1 MLSVDYRCDPSS
13 FADAEAVY
21 LEVRRAE
28 GRVLSP
34 EALRELPLVAAGDPH
49 VREWRIRAAT
59 TDRLIGFL
67 RGHRPHPHILDL
79 GCGPG
84 WMTAILAREL
94 EATAIGI
101 DCNRSELERGAE
113 AFGTVEGLELVYGD
127 IFEPVVDPASF
138 DIIIVAAALQYFPD
152 PHALLIRLLDLLK
165 PGGEILVADTPLY
178 RREEI
183 PAAAERTR
191 AYYTELGFPRMAE
204 HYHHHALDDLAA
216 FSPGII
222 YDPRSMLSRIG
233 RTVFRRPLSPFP
245 ILRISRPEK
254 P

>member
-1 MLSVDYRCDPSS
+1 MLTVDLRSDPTH
-13 FADAEAVY
+13 FADSEALY

-34 EALRELPLVAAGDPH
+34 EALRKLPRVAADDPH
-49 VREWRIRAAT
+49 AREWRIRAAT

-67 RGHRPHPHILDL
+67 RGRRPHPHILDL

-94 EATAIGI
+94 EATAVGI

-152 PHALLIRLLDLLK
+152 PQALVTRLQELLK
-165 PGGEILVADTPLY
+165 HSQE
-178 RREEI
+178 
-183 PAAAERTR
+183 
-191 AYYTELGFPRMAE
+191 
-204 HYHHHALDDLAA
+204 
-216 FSPGII
+216 
-222 YDPRSMLSRIG
+222 
-233 RTVFRRPLSPFP
+233 
-245 ILRISRPEK
+245 
-254 P
+254 